1 MVAGGIMA
9 FTGPA
14 HLLER
19 PTDDEIRARIAAT
32 EWRSEFRLQF
42 VRTSHR
48 LGYIETFFQLDYL
61 CTESGIGA
69 DLSSYGQR
77 VGVRMVS
84 HPKPRGRRLHR

>member
-1 MVAGGIMA
+1 
-9 FTGPA
+9 
-14 HLLER
+14 
-19 PTDDEIRARIAAT
+19 
-32 EWRSEFRLQF
+32 